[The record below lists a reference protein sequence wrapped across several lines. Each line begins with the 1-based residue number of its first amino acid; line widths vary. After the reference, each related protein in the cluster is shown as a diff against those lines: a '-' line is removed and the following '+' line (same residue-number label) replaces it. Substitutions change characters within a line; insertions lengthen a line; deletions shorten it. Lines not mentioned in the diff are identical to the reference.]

1 MRNTPFWP
9 ARLTVRMNA
18 EAMLQFT
25 REEAFCANDFPFAM
39 TSNVRSRHTTAEFFL
54 PALKE
59 LEKVGEDW
67 LLKGPEDLP
76 RHLEVFGLKVPLS
89 LDDWLGQS
97 CWELKLSKHG
107 GWDVFSINDHA
118 LAVLGGDDAPP
129 GPLPPGDRP
138 LGVSFCARRSLSDLP
153 ASSRV
158 TSLFIHGLA
167 TSSASS
173 AEVIRGMTELTDLQ
187 ITHCPSLN
195 LGRMLPESLRRLDL
209 SLYRGKLSPNP
220 LASLVHLEELA
231 LSMPAIESACP
242 GELAGLQFPGS
253 LRRVSLTLPFQVN
266 ELEFLRELRQLRE
279 LKIERCLGVTALK
292 GIAELTELEDLTLH
306 GPSLL
311 HDLGPLQN
319 LQNLRRL
326 YLCGFGDLR
335 DLRPLR
341 QLKGLCSLSL
351 VRCEEL
357 RDLSPLTQ
365 NAGLT
370 SLIVADCAAVQDLT
384 MFEGNRSLH
393 VIHAGAHKFSK
404 ASNKPSIEDYLE

>member
-1 MRNTPFWP
+1 MTTTPFWP
-9 ARLTVRMNA
+9 ARLTVRMDA
-18 EAMLQFT
+18 EAMLRFA

-39 TSNVRSRHTTAEFFL
+39 TSRVLCRHTTAEFFL
-54 PALKE
+54 PALRD
-59 LEKVGEDW
+59 LEKDGEDW

-76 RHLEVFGLKVPLS
+76 QHLEVFGLKVPLA
-89 LDDWLGQS
+89 LDDWAGQF

-107 GWDVFSINDHA
+107 GWDVFSINDHV
-118 LAVLGGDDAPP
+118 LAVLGGDDTPP

-153 ASSRV
+153 GSSRV
-158 TSLFIHGLA
+158 TALFIHGLE

-173 AEVIRGMTELTDLQ
+173 AEAIRAMTELTDLQ
-187 ITHCPSLN
+187 VTHSSVLN
-195 LGRMLPESLRRLDL
+195 LGRLLPESLRRLDL

-242 GELAGLQFPGS
+242 DELGELQLPRS

-266 ELEFLRELRQLRE
+266 KLEFLRELRHLRE
-279 LKIERCLGVTALK
+279 LKIEKCFGVTALK

-306 GPSLL
+306 GPGLL
-311 HDLGPLQN
+311 RDLGPLRN
-319 LQNLRRL
+319 LQKLRNLE
-326 YLCGFGDLR
+326 LCRFGLLR
-335 DLRPLR
+335 DLGPLR
-341 QLKGLCSLSL
+341 QLKGLRSLSL
-351 VRCEEL
+351 IRCDEL

-365 NAGLT
+365 NEGLT
-370 SLIVADCAAVQDLT
+370 SLVVVDCAAVQDLT
-384 MFEGNRSLH
+384 MFEGKRSLH

-404 ASNKPSIEDYLE
+404 ASNKPSIEDYLD

>member
-1 MRNTPFWP
+1 MKTTPFGP
-9 ARLTVRMNA
+9 TRLTVRMNA
-18 EAMLQFT
+18 EAMLRFT

-39 TSNVRSRHTTAEFFL
+39 TSSVLSRHTTAEFFL

-59 LEKVGEDW
+59 LEKVDEDW

-76 RHLEVFGLKVPLS
+76 QHLEVFGLKVPLS
-89 LDDWLGQS
+89 LDDWSGQS

-129 GPLPPGDRP
+129 GTLPPGDMP

-158 TSLFIHGLA
+158 TSLFIHGLD

-173 AEVIRGMTELTDLQ
+173 AEAICAMTELTDLQ

-195 LGRMLPESLRRLDL
+195 LGRLLPESLRRLDL
-209 SLYRGKLSPNP
+209 SLYRGKLSQNP

-242 GELAGLQFPGS
+242 EGMAGLQFPRS
-253 LRRVSLTLPFQVN
+253 LRRVSLTLPFEVN
-266 ELEFLRELRQLRE
+266 KLEFLSELLQLRE
-279 LKIERCLGVTALK
+279 LKIERCLGVKALH
-292 GIAELTELEDLTLH
+292 GIAGLTELEDLTLH

-311 HDLGPLQN
+311 NDLGPLEN
-319 LQNLRRL
+319 LQKMRHLD
-326 YLCGFGDLR
+326 LCGFGDLK
-335 DLRPLR
+335 DLRPLS
-341 QLKGLCSLSL
+341 QLKGLRSLSL
-351 VRCEEL
+351 VSCEEL
-357 RDLSPLTQ
+357 RDLSPLTK

-370 SLIVADCAAVQDLT
+370 SLVVVDCAAVLDLT
-384 MFEGNRSLH
+384 MFEGNSSLH
-393 VIHAGAHKFSK
+393 VIHAGAHKFPK
-404 ASNKPSIEDYLE
+404 L